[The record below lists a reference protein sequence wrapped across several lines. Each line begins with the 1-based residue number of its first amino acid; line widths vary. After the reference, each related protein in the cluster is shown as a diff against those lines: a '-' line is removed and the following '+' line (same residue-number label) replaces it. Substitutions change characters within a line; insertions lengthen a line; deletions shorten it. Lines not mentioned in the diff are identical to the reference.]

1 MSILTDRV
9 IYYLVR
15 ASGLAK
21 NQYEFSRLCGRSK
34 SLYSGV
40 ATKGR
45 IIKYT
50 TLAIL
55 GTKIDAAAERLD
67 SAQLAHLYTMIVN
80 ETPRRWRQRRMPKV
94 RLP

>member
-1 MSILTDRV
+1 MNILTDSE
-9 IYYLVR
+9 IYDLVR

-34 SLYSGV
+34 SWFSGV
-40 ATKGR
+40 AARERT
-45 IIKYT
+45 IKFT

-80 ETPRRWRQRRMPKV
+80 ESH
-94 RLP
+94 